1 MCNAFSPS
9 ELRTGAEAHST
20 IDLRTSARCG
30 FLCCQASN
38 IALFLGLGLVATLM
52 AARKVEASLGCFVVG
67 KYSSSSSSAVWRQLR
82 ASQHQAAAEGRRRRA
97 QQGRKPPRRQEP
109 FLPNG
114 CPALAP
120 VKVHSPQLCHR
131 LLNTL
136 KNLLFLGCISIII
149 LPPLPLLPFP
159 SERDYV
165 PSASSCQRTLARPAA
180 AAGRETE

>member
-1 MCNAFSPS
+1 M
-9 ELRTGAEAHST
+9 
-20 IDLRTSARCG
+20 
-30 FLCCQASN
+30 
-38 IALFLGLGLVATLM
+38 
-52 AARKVEASLGCFVVG
+52 
-67 KYSSSSSSAVWRQLR
+67 WRQLR

-165 PSASSCQRTLARPAA
+165 PSASPCQRTLAQPAA
-180 AAGRETE
+180 AAGRLNKRQPGLDPNSTSNFYFSTTLWKIGFCKLLVAMAGWKCVILPQLVPVDSGLAALVEIS